1 MVKPRERGISQG
13 DVTDLSAFV
22 ETLKSR
28 RLYEPGTQVSV
39 ARAPGRLDVMGGIAD
54 YSGSLV
60 LQRPIAE
67 ATFAAIQVID
77 EAASHVVSLGR
88 PPYSIGLD
96 SLMPG
101 GEPVTYDAAR
111 ARFQR
116 DVDHHW
122 AAYVIGIFLTLM
134 RERSVEFSEGAR
146 IVISSAVPE
155 GKGVSSSAALE
166 SAVMQALCA
175 AFGIRL
181 EPREMALLCQKA
193 ENLVA
198 GAPCGVMDQMT
209 SICGEAGTLLA
220 LLCQPAEL
228 QNPLPVPDDLS
239 LWGIDSGERH
249 AIGGSDYSSVRTGA
263 FMGYRLMM
271 DKEPAC
277 AGYLANVT
285 PAQFEREFLQHL
297 PDEMSG
303 ADFLG
308 RHSRITDT
316 VTRVDP
322 DRVYKIRRPAAH
334 PVYEHHR
341 VKLFRQLL
349 LSSPSEE
356 QRMLLGELMYQSH
369 ESYSACGLGSR
380 GTDLIASLVRN
391 EGPSKGMYGARITG
405 GGSGGTVAV
414 LGRSD
419 AYPSVIRIIEAYEK
433 IIGYRPYV
441 FSGSS
446 DGVARFGC
454 RNLVL

>member
-1 MVKPRERGISQG
+1 
-13 DVTDLSAFV
+13 VTDLSAFL
-22 ETLKSR
+22 ETLKAR
-28 RLYEPGTQVSV
+28 QLFEPGTEVSV

-60 LQRPIAE
+60 LQHPIAE
-67 ATFAAIQVID
+67 ATFAAIQLID
-77 EAASHVVSLGR
+77 EPAIRVLSLGR

-101 GEPVTYDAAR
+101 GEPMTYDAAR
-111 ARFQR
+111 TEFQR
-116 DVDHHW
+116 DLENHW

-134 RERSVEFSEGAR
+134 RDCSVEFSRGAR

-166 SAVMQALCA
+166 SAVMQAVCA
-175 AFGIRL
+175 AFRIRL

-209 SICGEAGTLLA
+209 SICGEAGALLA

-228 QNPLPVPDDLS
+228 QNPLPIPEELS

-249 AIGGSDYSSVRTGA
+249 AVGGSDYGSVRTGA

-271 DKEPAC
+271 DQDPAC

-285 PAQFEREFLQHL
+285 PLQFEREFLQRL
-297 PDEMSG
+297 PDEMPG
-303 ADFLG
+303 AEFLA
-308 RHSRITDT
+308 RHSGITDT
-316 VTRVDP
+316 VTQVRP

-341 VKLFRQLL
+341 VQLFRHLL
-349 LSSPSEE
+349 LSSPAEE
-356 QRMLLGELMYQSH
+356 QRMLAGELMYQSH

-380 GTDLIASLVRN
+380 GTDLIVSLVRA
-391 EGPSKGMYGARITG
+391 EGPSRGMYGARITG

-419 AYPSVIRIIEAYEK
+419 AYPAVARIIEAYEK
-433 IIGYRPYV
+433 IIGYRPYI

-446 DGVARFGC
+446 DGVAKFGC
-454 RNLVL
+454 RRVVL